1 MSKTDEPSTWAF
13 PKANVAPTTM
23 WIDGETVSTGQ
34 SCQVFFIVAFSPFG
48 LWHGDLWG
56 TIYHMM
62 CLSESRVY
70 LRVPEVLQ
78 DWAIRGDFVDLPI
91 ENDNFTGC
99 KLCKLL
105 VCQSVSFQ
113 TPLFGGHHL
122 AGDPFD
128 KRGRR
133 TPRGRRQ

>member
-1 MSKTDEPSTWAF
+1 MNHRHGPST
-13 PKANVAPTTM
+13 ANVVPTNM

-34 SCQVFFIVAFSPFG
+34 SCQVFFIVAFSPFD

-70 LRVPEVLQ
+70 LRVAEVIQ
-78 DWAIRGDFVDLPI
+78 HWAIRGDFVDLPI
-91 ENDNFTGC
+91 ENYDFTGC

-105 VCQSVSFQ
+105 VCQSVFSFQ

-128 KRGRR
+128 ERGRR
-133 TPRGRRQ
+133 TPIGRRQ